1 MKSFLTYLLRSVKY
15 FIYLAIILI
24 LVLYVLSLAGM
35 TEWDVDVMFS
45 EGTKSVW
52 KIAGMLAVMSL
63 VYPSVGFQRRK
74 AVIAGSWEERKE
86 EIVAVLEDKGYVL
99 RSETPDGAVFR
110 SRNIIHRLFRM
121 FEDKVVIRQDFGGF
135 ELEGLRKDIVRLVM
149 HLEYRL
155 SSGDN

>member
-1 MKSFLTYLLRSVKY
+1 MKSVLTYLLRSVKY
-15 FIYLAIILI
+15 FIYLAVILT

-35 TEWDVDVMFS
+35 TEWDVNVMFS

-52 KIAGMLAVMSL
+52 KIVGMLAAVSL

-74 AVIAGSWEERKE
+74 AVLAGSWEERRD
-86 EIVAVLEDKGYVL
+86 EIVAVMADKGYVL
-99 RSETPDGAVFR
+99 VSETPDGAVFR
-110 SRNIIHRLFRM
+110 SRNIVLRIFRM
-121 FEDKVVIRQDFGGF
+121 FEDKVVVRQVFGGF

-155 SSGDN
+155 SAN

>member
-1 MKSFLTYLLRSVKY
+1 MKTVLTYLLRSVKY
-15 FIYLAIILI
+15 FIYLAIILT

-35 TEWDVDVMFS
+35 TEWDVNVMFS

-52 KIAGMLAVMSL
+52 KIVGMLAAVSL

-74 AVIAGSWEERKE
+74 AVLAGSWEERRD
-86 EIVAVLEDKGYVL
+86 EIVAVMADKGYVL
-99 RSETPDGAVFR
+99 VSETPEFAVFR
-110 SRNIIHRLFRM
+110 SRNIILRIFRM
-121 FEDKVVIRQDFGGF
+121 FEDKVVVRQVFGGF

-155 SSGDN
+155 SAN

>member
-1 MKSFLTYLLRSVKY
+1 MKTVLTYLLRCVKY
-15 FIYLAIILI
+15 FIYLAIILT

-35 TEWDVDVMFS
+35 TEWDVNVMFS

-52 KIAGMLAVMSL
+52 KIVGMLAAVSL

-74 AVIAGSWEERKE
+74 AVLAGSWEERRD
-86 EIVAVLEDKGYVL
+86 EIVAVMADKGYVL
-99 RSETPDGAVFR
+99 VSETPDGAVFR
-110 SRNIIHRLFRM
+110 SRNIVLRIFRM
-121 FEDKVVIRQDFGGF
+121 FEDKVVVRQVFGGF

-155 SSGDN
+155 SAN

>member
-1 MKSFLTYLLRSVKY
+1 MKAVLTYLLRSVKY
-15 FIYLAIILI
+15 FIYLAVILT

-35 TEWDVDVMFS
+35 TEWDVNVMFS

-52 KIAGMLAVMSL
+52 KIAGMLAAVSL

-74 AVIAGSWEERKE
+74 AVLAGSWEERRD
-86 EIVAVLEDKGYVL
+86 EIVSVMADKGYVL
-99 RSETPDGAVFR
+99 VSETPDGAVFR
-110 SRNIIHRLFRM
+110 SRNIVLRIFRM
-121 FEDKVVIRQDFGGF
+121 FEDKVVVRQVFGGF

-155 SSGDN
+155 SAN

>member
-1 MKSFLTYLLRSVKY
+1 MKAVLTYLLRCVKY
-15 FIYLAIILI
+15 FIYLAVILT

-35 TEWDVDVMFS
+35 TEWDVNVMFS

-52 KIAGMLAVMSL
+52 KIVGMLAAVSL

-74 AVIAGSWEERKE
+74 AVLAGSWEERRD
-86 EIVAVLEDKGYVL
+86 EIVAVMADKGYVL
-99 RSETPDGAVFR
+99 VSETPDGAVFR
-110 SRNIIHRLFRM
+110 SRNIVLRIFRM
-121 FEDKVVIRQDFGGF
+121 FEDKVVVRQVFGGF

-155 SSGDN
+155 SAN

>member
-1 MKSFLTYLLRSVKY
+1 MKAVLTYLLRCVKY
-15 FIYLAIILI
+15 FIYLAVILT

-35 TEWDVDVMFS
+35 TEWDVNVMFS

-52 KIAGMLAVMSL
+52 KIAGMLAAVSL

-74 AVIAGSWEERKE
+74 AVLAGSWEERRD
-86 EIVAVLEDKGYVL
+86 EIVAVMADKGYVL
-99 RSETPDGAVFR
+99 VSETPDGAVFR
-110 SRNIIHRLFRM
+110 SRNIVLRIFRM
-121 FEDKVVIRQDFGGF
+121 FEDKVVVRQVFGGF

-155 SSGDN
+155 SAN